1 MQDFVLRKIRKQDTS
16 GAISL
21 VSGYQVG
28 VNFINML
35 IKFLLVFYDFLL
47 TFQFAFVI
55 MRKIV
60 VKSYL

>member
-1 MQDFVLRKIRKQDTS
+1 M
-16 GAISL
+16 SL

-47 TFQFAFVI
+47 TFQF
-55 MRKIV
+55 
-60 VKSYL
+60 